1 MKRLV
6 VIAEGETE
14 ERFVNDILR
23 PYFNSLG
30 IYSPIQCFKT
40 KHSNGGLSKYSYIKQ
55 DIIQTI
61 YETDV
66 VVTTLL
72 DFYRLP
78 SDFPGYKG
86 NNALP
91 HNRWAEIIE
100 SQMKED
106 IEQTQGR
113 CFDNFIPYVQLH
125 EFEALIFSSIA
136 GIDAL
141 FERSEVNSRE
151 DFQAVIDSYPNP
163 EDINNGPNSA
173 PSVRLKK
180 LIPGYDKV
188 VYGFC
193 IISEIGMEAILSKC
207 PRFNGWIKKLKD
219 ALNETNL

>member
-14 ERFVNDILR
+14 ESFVNNILT

-30 IYSPIQCFKT
+30 IYNYIQCFKT

-66 VVTTLL
+66 VVTTLF

-78 SDFPGYKG
+78 SDFPGYEQD
-86 NNALP
+86 NALP
-91 HNRWAEIIE
+91 HNIWVENIE
-100 SQMKED
+100 RQIKED
-106 IEQTQGR
+106 IEHEKGR
-113 CFDNFIPYVQLH
+113 HFDNFIPYIQLH
-125 EFEALIFSSIA
+125 EFEALVFSSIA

-141 FERSEVNSRE
+141 FERSEVKYRGLQ
-151 DFQAVIDSYPNP
+151 DVIDEYPNP
-163 EDINNGPNSA
+163 EDINNGPNTA
-173 PSVRLKK
+173 PSVRLQK

-188 VYGFC
+188 IYGVE
-193 IISEIGMEAILSKC
+193 IIKEIGMDTVLSKC
-207 PRFNGWIKKLKD
+207 PRFNEWIEKIKD
-219 ALNETNL
+219 ALK